1 MPDIAPGDIAVVTGA
16 SGFIGRALVDVLAA
30 RGVRVRC
37 LTRRSGM
44 ARDDSQGREIA
55 WHAIDW
61 SDPAGAALERAGILD
76 GARWVFHLAGTTK
89 ALDEAAFRAGN
100 VVPTRALAESVVR
113 RGIALERFVLVSSQA
128 AAGPAPSLDAPRR
141 EHDPPEPV
149 EAYGRSKLEAER
161 SLASSGVPFTV
172 VRPASVYGPR
182 DVDFLQVFRQ
192 VRSGFWIYPAT
203 RDRWL
208 SIVHVDD
215 VVRGMIAVAESSGA
229 ERRTYFIAGEPP
241 VSWREVYRAA
251 AAAVGA
257 RRLLELDLPQFMVDV
272 AGSAGSIAAR
282 LTGNVGLVNA
292 EKVALGRPSYWVC
305 STALAAEELGF
316 RARIGLS
323 EGMTETG
330 RWYREQGWVR

>member
-1 MPDIAPGDIAVVTGA
+1 MPDLTPGDIAVVTGA
-16 SGFIGRALVDVLAA
+16 SGFIGRSLVEALAA

-37 LTRRSGM
+37 LTRRAGAPRDHAGSG
-44 ARDDSQGREIA
+44 DVV
-55 WHAIDW
+55 WHAVDW
-61 SDPAGAALERAGILD
+61 SDPAGAALERAGVLD
-76 GARWVFHLAGTTK
+76 GARWIFHLAGTTK

-100 VVPTRALAESVVR
+100 VAPTRALAAAVVR
-113 RGIALERFVLVSSQA
+113 RGVAIERFVLVSSQA
-128 AAGPAPSLDAPRR
+128 AAGPASSLEAPRR
-141 EHDPPEPV
+141 EHDPAEPV
-149 EAYGRSKLEAER
+149 DAYGRSKLEAER
-161 SLASSGVPFTV
+161 ALASSGVPFTI

-208 SIVHVDD
+208 SIAHVDD
-215 VVRGMIAVAESSGA
+215 VVRGILAAAVSSGA
-229 ERRTYFIAGEPP
+229 ERRTYFLAGEPP

-257 RRLLELDLPQFMVDV
+257 RRLLELDLPPFMVDV
-272 AGSAGSIAAR
+272 AGRAGSLAAR

-292 EKVALGRPSYWVC
+292 EKVALGRPAYWVC

-316 RARIGLS
+316 RARIGLG
-323 EGMTETG
+323 EGMRETG
-330 RWYREQGWVR
+330 KWYREKGWVR